1 MKNCFLVVLFFT
13 LNSLLVNGQEKIN
26 IGKYL
31 YEEEKF
37 FDIITIENDSIF
49 TYLEYFKPLEK
60 SIDKKDKSEILNF
73 IKKSKV
79 KEVISGKGSYKFE
92 NKTLSLKFYNYETH
106 RNQINFD
113 FNRNLLNYKLQDLE
127 KL

>member
-49 TYLEYFKPLEK
+49 TYLEYYKPLEK
-60 SIDKKDKSEILNF
+60 LIDKKDKSEIPNF
-73 IKKSKV
+73 IKHSKAKV
-79 KEVISGKGSYKFE
+79 VITGKGRYKFE
-92 NKTLSLKFYNYETH
+92 NKTLSLKFYKYDTH

-113 FNRNLLNYKLQDLE
+113 YNRNLLNYKLQDLE